1 MKLWRVTIE
10 YTGRKVYDLEFDN
23 KDEAVDLAKNCF
35 DDETIYENI
44 TCIDAKEFDDTPK
57 QQSND

>member
-1 MKLWRVTIE
+1 MRSEPNLWRVTIE

-23 KDEAVDLAKNCF
+23 KDEAIDLPKNCF

-44 TCIDAKEFDDTPK
+44 TNIHVEEFSDTSK
-57 QQSND
+57 